1 MRLNVRGPWLPGL
14 MGGVLLG
21 GLLLNAVRG
30 DEPRPPAGAFEPKW
44 EYPLIEGAG
53 GIQPLP
59 RAAEQ
64 PRSGTAVVLDITRL
78 EDPGKVVAG
87 IDRLARLLNLYA
99 AAGVD
104 VRQARFALVLH
115 GDATVAALGHDAFQ
129 RQTQVEQNPNLRLLA
144 EFRKLGVEVYVCGQA
159 LAHKRFNH
167 DDVAGELTVA
177 VSAMNVLINKQQA
190 GAAYL
195 PFH

>member
-1 MRLNVRGPWLPGL
+1 MRRNICWLWSCWWLGS
-14 MGGVLLG
+14 VLLG

-30 DEPRPPAGAFEPKW
+30 DEPRSLAGASEPEW
-44 EYPLIEGAG
+44 EYPLIQGAG
-53 GIQPLP
+53 GIRPLP
-59 RAAEQ
+59 RAAEP
-64 PRSGTAVVLDITRL
+64 PRAGTAVVFDITRL
-78 EDPGKVVAG
+78 EEPGKVVAG
-87 IDRLARLLNLYA
+87 IDRMARLLNLYA
-99 AAGVD
+99 AGGVD

-115 GDATVAALGHDAFQ
+115 GDATVAALGHDAF
-129 RQTQVEQNPNLRLLA
+129 RRHTKVEQNPNLRLLA

-159 LAHKRFNH
+159 LAHKRFAH